1 MGVLSIS
8 RLANKLYR
16 KIGGGIA
23 QLFKNINRMVY
34 ACDIAYQV
42 ELPSS
47 TKFPHQGLGVVIG
60 PDVVIGENCTI
71 YQNVTIGSK
80 DNGKGYAVPV
90 IGDNVMIGCGSAIL
104 GAVHIGNNVS
114 IGANTVVVNDIADN
128 AVVVGNP
135 GKVVKYKISE
145 DKK

>member
-1 MGVLSIS
+1 
-8 RLANKLYR
+8 
-16 KIGGGIA
+16 
-23 QLFKNINRMVY
+23 MVY

-47 TKFPHQGLGVVIG
+47 TKLPHQGLGVVIG

-114 IGANTVVVNDIADN
+114 IGANAVVVSDIADN

-135 GKVVKYKISE
+135 GKIVKYKTSE
-145 DKK
+145 EQK